1 MKLNLD
7 QQQIITLV
15 RCANELFSQR
25 CNDDQILE
33 GLPDLAIT
41 HSHIERALLNGNIN
55 AAQQNIQL
63 NKMQFPALIVDKN
76 NELYLINKHNETLQL
91 LFTNAQEPTTELSN
105 LSCQLSWLISV
116 HEVIDKRTT
125 SIHSKIPSWL
135 KPVIDEVKPFY
146 GSLLLGS
153 FTVNLLAVVIPLFT
167 MNVYDR
173 VVPNAATD
181 TLWVLA
187 LGAFLAIVFD
197 WFLKQARTQLTDTAG
212 QQIDLKVSSTLFS
225 RVIGMRLEHR
235 PESAGAYA
243 KQVQDFDSVREFLTS
258 ATLVS
263 AIDLPFTIMFL
274 ALIAWLGGLIV
285 LIPITTMLLIVL
297 IGAFLQGRLTHS
309 VEEAAKLSTQRQAY
323 LIEYLNQIVELKQSR
338 SEQKAQR
345 TWEQTMAQLSLWQNK
360 SRHSANTLS
369 HSVTTLQ
376 QVTTIGLIVAGVYLI
391 QAGEVSMGALIA
403 MVMISGRAG
412 GAVSQIASLLLKYK
426 QTESAIDSV
435 KAVLELPQESQQSV
449 LNNYSDISGDIRV
462 KQLTFNYPEQQL
474 AVLKNIS
481 LSIERG
487 QKIGIYGVAGSGKSS
502 LLALLAGQYEATR
515 GQIFYDDIEIKQWSL
530 KTIRRNTGWMAQTP
544 QLFYGSLLEN
554 ITVGAHNVDPNE
566 LARAIKMAGIHH
578 FMERLES
585 GLESQVGEFGRCL
598 SGGQRQAVMLA
609 RALLQRPKL
618 LLLDEPTSAMD
629 EISERHIISSLK
641 SIDDTTMIIASHKAA
656 VLSMCDK
663 IVVLENG
670 ELRDIQT
677 PQQLFSGS
685 NRRLRSIKV
694 TPKGDSQ

>member
-1 MKLNLD
+1 MNLSLD
-7 QQQIITLV
+7 QQQLITLV
-15 RCANELFSQR
+15 RCANDLFAQCS
-25 CNDDQILE
+25 NDDQIID
-33 GLPDLAIT
+33 GLPDHGLSG
-41 HSHIERALLNGNIN
+41 HHLERALLNGNLN
-55 AAQQNIQL
+55 AAQQSSQL
-63 NKMQFPALIVDKN
+63 KKMQFPALIVDDQN
-76 NELYLINKHNETLQL
+76 VLYLIDKEQQQL
-91 LFTNAQEPTTELSN
+91 KLIFSTAEDDNINITNLTIQA
-105 LSCQLSWLISV
+105 SWYLSV
-116 HEVIDKRTT
+116 HQVIDKRST
-125 SIHSKIPSWL
+125 SIHTKIPSWL
-135 KPVIDEVKPFY
+135 KPVLDEVKPFY

-187 LGAFLAIVFD
+187 AGAALAILFD

-225 RVIGMRLEHR
+225 KVIGMRLEHR

-263 AIDLPFTIMFL
+263 AIDLPFTVMFL

-285 LIPITTMLLIVL
+285 LIPITTMLLIIL

-345 TWEQTMAQLSLWQNK
+345 VWEQTMAQLSLWQNK

-369 HSVTTLQ
+369 HSVTSLQ

-449 LNNYSDISGDIRV
+449 INNQSDISGAIRV
-462 KQLTFNYPEQQL
+462 KQITFNYPEQQL

-481 LSIERG
+481 FEIKAGE
-487 QKIGIYGVAGSGKSS
+487 KIGIYGVAGSGKST
-502 LLALLAGQYEATR
+502 LLALLQVNMKPAEGRY
-515 GQIFYDDIEIKQWSL
+515 SL
-530 KTIRRNTGWMAQTP
+530 TI
-544 QLFYGSLLEN
+544 
-554 ITVGAHNVDPNE
+554 
-566 LARAIKMAGIHH
+566 
-578 FMERLES
+578 
-585 GLESQVGEFGRCL
+585 
-598 SGGQRQAVMLA
+598 
-609 RALLQRPKL
+609 
-618 LLLDEPTSAMD
+618 
-629 EISERHIISSLK
+629 LK
-641 SIDDTTMIIASHKAA
+641 SS
-656 VLSMCDK
+656 
-663 IVVLENG
+663 NG
-670 ELRDIQT
+670 Q
-677 PQQLFSGS
+677 
-685 NRRLRSIKV
+685 
-694 TPKGDSQ
+694 